1 MYLWDYYFDCF
12 ALTFFFKY
20 LKDSCVWALTQD
32 LNRSFN
38 VECYRVV
45 FSAFVVGNAC
55 EHSLNQGNYLTALS
69 WSVLFSARVF

>member
-1 MYLWDYYFDCF
+1 M
-12 ALTFFFKY
+12 
-20 LKDSCVWALTQD
+20 QD